1 MELSKQET
9 DLFFHFQASDQ
20 KSSFTKCFSFIPRGS
35 RLIFQTGNVIQ
46 TRNGIIHPTSWLLMK
61 KNSFTKFYSI
71 DLSGPT
77 LIFKTGYM
85 ELSKQEM
92 KFFPCLWSKN
102 FFYNMLLN
110 WSNGFKVDFQN
121 RNWNYPNMIW
131 NHFSHLKAS
140 D

>member
-35 RLIFQTGNVIQ
+35 RLIFQTGNGIIQ
-46 TRNGIIHPTSWLLMK
+46 TRNGIIHPTSWL
-61 KNSFTKFYSI
+61 

-92 KFFPCLWSKN
+92 EIFPHAFGQRTSFTICYSIDLMGSK
-102 FFYNMLLN
+102 LI
-110 WSNGFKVDFQN
+110 FKSGIGTIQT
-121 RNWNYPNMIW
+121 
-131 NHFSHLKAS
+131 
-140 D
+140 

>member
-35 RLIFQTGNVIQ
+35 RLIFQTGNGIIQ

-92 KFFPCLWSKN
+92 EIFPHAFGQRTSFTICYSIDLMGSK
-102 FFYNMLLN
+102 LI
-110 WSNGFKVDFQN
+110 FKTGIGTIQT
-121 RNWNYPNMIW
+121 
-131 NHFSHLKAS
+131 
-140 D
+140 